1 MIEVRNLWK
10 SFGSQPVLRGTSLQI
25 ENGEAVAII
34 GPSGGGK
41 SVLLKHLI
49 ALLQADQG
57 QVIIEGQNLCE
68 LNERQLLRVR
78 RKFGMLFQMAALFDS
93 LTVYENVSFVLR
105 RERRHTEAET
115 RRLVAEALEMVELPG
130 IEEKKPAELSGGMRK
145 RVGLARAIVYRPE
158 IVLYDEPTT
167 GLDPIAGARIDSLIR
182 RVWEQLHVTSI
193 AVTHDMPSARRIS
206 DRILML
212 HGGVIH
218 ADGRTGDI
226 LTSTDP
232 IIYHFVNGI
241 PTARPA
247 ATAAPPP
254 NSPEF

>member
-1 MIEVRNLWK
+1 MIEVRDLWK
-10 SFGSQPVLRGTSLQI
+10 AFGPQPVLRGTSLRI
-25 ENGEAVAII
+25 ERGEAVVII
-34 GPSGGGK
+34 GRSGGGK

-49 ALLQADQG
+49 ALLQPDRG
-57 QVIIEGQNLCE
+57 EVIIEGQNLCH
-68 LNERQLLRVR
+68 LNERELLGVR

-105 RERRHTEAET
+105 RQRKHTDGEM

-130 IEEKKPAELSGGMRK
+130 IENKKPAELSGGMKK

-212 HGGVIH
+212 HDGVIY
-218 ADGRTGDI
+218 ADGRTPEI
-226 LTSTDP
+226 LGATDP
-232 IIYHFVNGI
+232 IIHNFVNGI
-241 PTARPA
+241 PTVRPQA
-247 ATAAPPP
+247 GDQDAPFA
-254 NSPEF
+254 SDF

>member
-10 SFGSQPVLRGTSLQI
+10 SFGSQPVLRGASLRI
-25 ENGEAVAII
+25 ERGEAVVII
-34 GPSGGGK
+34 GRSGGGK

-49 ALLQADQG
+49 ALLQADRG
-57 QVIIEGQNLCE
+57 EVIIEGQNLCE

-105 RERRHTEAET
+105 RERKHTEAEM

-130 IEEKKPAELSGGMRK
+130 IEQKKPAELSGGMRK

-182 RVWEQLHVTSI
+182 RVWEQLHVTSV

-212 HGGVIH
+212 HDGVIY
-218 ADGRTGDI
+218 ADGKTGDI

-232 IIYHFVNGI
+232 IIYNFVNGI
-241 PTARPA
+241 PTVRPA
-247 ATAAPPP
+247 ATAALAA